1 MQNLTRETSTL
12 AATAHLTIDWNT
24 RRILPG
30 GYAITLGNGSKEYT
44 NVQDIAKAAHRR
56 AERGWDVALTL
67 RSTFGAEVLG
77 TVSIDSATY
86 LATGKHGYYIYVT
99 RALLATLWASK

>member
-1 MQNLTRETSTL
+1 MQNLTRETATL
-12 AATAHLTIDWNT
+12 AATAHLDINWNT

-30 GYAITLGNGSKEYT
+30 GFYITLGNGHKKYT
-44 NVQDIAKAAHRR
+44 NVTSIETAAHRR

-67 RSTFGAEVLG
+67 RTTFGAEVLG
-77 TVSIDSATY
+77 TVSVDAATY
-86 LATGKHGYYIYVT
+86 LASGRYGYYGLVT